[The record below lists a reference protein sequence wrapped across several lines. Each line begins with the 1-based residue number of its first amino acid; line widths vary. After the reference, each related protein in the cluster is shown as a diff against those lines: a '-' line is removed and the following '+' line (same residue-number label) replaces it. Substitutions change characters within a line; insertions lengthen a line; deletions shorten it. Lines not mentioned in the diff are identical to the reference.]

1 MSFALT
7 DALKMLINWNLDL
20 LRSDTLFNSV
30 LIEIDERKQVSIRES
45 QNIEKNER
53 HGRNRNGHQR
63 DEVNELI
70 RVYQVP
76 HRTGL
81 TICWKRTGNEES
93 QN

>member
-1 MSFALT
+1 M
-7 DALKMLINWNLDL
+7 
-20 LRSDTLFNSV
+20 FNSV

-70 RVYQVP
+70 RVDQVP
-76 HRTGL
+76 HRAGVTTWGKGTGE
-81 TICWKRTGNEES
+81 KGS
-93 QN
+93 